1 MDTVEKKQRICIL
14 AVDGSKHSDLALK
27 WYTENVH
34 KSGDKVLLTHC
45 VDHRKHLT
53 YGSVSMVP
61 GNPDSITHAFA
72 AEEKK
77 AKELMEKY
85 VADCKKLGL
94 HDVDLVK
101 VIGEPGDGIIKAAE
115 EKKADMIITGC
126 RGLGQIRRTMVGS
139 VSDYILHHS
148 HVPVFVCRH

>member
-1 MDTVEKKQRICIL
+1 MDTVEKKQRICVL

-61 GNPDSITHAFA
+61 GYPDSITHAFA

-85 VADCKKLGL
+85 VADCKKLGY
-94 HDVDLVK
+94 
-101 VIGEPGDGIIKAAE
+101 
-115 EKKADMIITGC
+115 
-126 RGLGQIRRTMVGS
+126 
-139 VSDYILHHS
+139 SDNPQHQMAKQNIQQ
-148 HVPVFVCRH
+148 